1 MITSFT
7 ILMTRYHC
15 NYDGLH
21 LNDKGATMFTE
32 NIISALNEVA
42 RPQCLRNSSSK
53 SFLITIIYVLKEMLS
68 RQLKVFK
75 GSTLKIYFL
84 VI

>member
-1 MITSFT
+1 
-7 ILMTRYHC
+7 MTRYHC

-32 NIISALNEVA
+32 NIVSALNKVA
-42 RPQCLRNSSSK
+42 RPQCLKKNSSSK

-68 RQLKVFK
+68 RQLKVLK